1 MIFEVTYQVRVTDIS
16 IGQRWYEIFLNKTP
30 DFIPHEGFA
39 EWELIPGCWLQ
50 VAEGTPSDG
59 SGPLRIGVKDIMGE
73 KERLCR
79 ELKVD
84 NFEIFSRP
92 EVPVR
97 WGSFTDPWGNGI
109 GLFEYINKSEEGE
122 RITTILGNR
131 EV

>member
-16 IGQRWYEIFLNKTP
+16 VGQRWYAIFLNKTP

-50 VAEGTPSDG
+50 VVEGMPSGG

-84 NFEIFSRP
+84 HYILKTRSPGKMGQFYRP
-92 EVPVR
+92 LGKR
-97 WGSFTDPWGNGI
+97 YWSI
-109 GLFEYINKSEEGE
+109 
-122 RITTILGNR
+122 RIHKQDRGKIAYYDYLR
-131 EV
+131 